1 MPFLENKTILVTG
14 GTGSFG
20 KKFTEIVLRD
30 HKPKVIRIFSRDELK
45 QFEMEQRFKDDRLR
59 FFVGDIRDRDR
70 VLRAMHGADI
80 VIHAAA
86 LKQVPSCEYNPF
98 EAIKTNIF
106 GSQNIIEA
114 AIDSEVE
121 KVIFLSSDKAVDPVS
136 LYGATKLCGEK
147 LFIQGNVYVGDRRTK
162 ISVVRYGNFI
172 GSRGSVVPVFK
183 SQKEKGVLT
192 LTDERMTRFWLTK
205 KLAVNFLIYFIEI
218 MRGGEIFIPKIPSMK
233 VIDLARAIA
242 PEAKIEKIGIRPGEK
257 INEVLLST
265 DDVGHSKEFDKY
277 FVIEP
282 EYPFWGKADF
292 GGKIIP
298 EGFRYSSN
306 DNDWWLGEEEI
317 KNMMENL

>member
-1 MPFLENKTILVTG
+1 MSSLDNKTILVTG

-20 KKFTEIVLRD
+20 RKFTEIALKY
-30 HKPKVIRIFSRDELK
+30 HKPKVVRIFSRDELK
-45 QFEMEQRFKDDRLR
+45 QFEMNQHFNDDRLR
-59 FFVGDIRDRDR
+59 FFVGDIRDKERIM
-70 VLRAMHGADI
+70 RAMHGTDI

-114 AIDSEVE
+114 AIDNEVE
-121 KVIFLSSDKAVDPVS
+121 KVMFISTDKAVDPVS

-147 LFIQGNVYVGDRRTK
+147 LSVQGNVYVGERRTK

-172 GSRGSVVPVFK
+172 GSRGSVVPVFR

-205 KLAVNFLIYFIEI
+205 SLAVNFLIYFAEI
-218 MRGGEIFIPKIPSMK
+218 MRGGEIFIPKMPSVK

-242 PEAKIEKIGIRPGEK
+242 PEAEIKNIGIRHGEK
-257 INEVLLST
+257 LDEVLLT
-265 DDVGHSKEFDKY
+265 PNDVSHSKEFDKY

-292 GGKIIP
+292 GGKALS
-298 EGFRYSSN
+298 EGFRYSSDTN
-306 DNDWWLGEEEI
+306 NWWLSEEEI
-317 KNMMENL
+317 KKMTENI